1 MRRTNWVF
9 LVREGEGQGE
19 CRSGVTMRRTNWVF
33 LGREG
38 EGQGE
43 CRSGVTIRR
52 TNWVF
57 RGRRGDRQGE
67 CRSGVTIRR
76 TKSVLSAEGMGREGT
91 EEYKYLWDEGGRG
104 ETLVSSRILTPCQPD
119 RVTSGRIT
127 HSNGFFY
134 TSSKHRSLNHKFV

>member
-1 MRRTNWVF
+1 MRRANWFFRHKGGDRHGESRSGVIMRRTNWVF
-9 LVREGEGQGE
+9 LVREGEG
-19 CRSGVTMRRTNWVF
+19 
-33 LGREG
+33 
-38 EGQGE
+38 
-43 CRSGVTIRR
+43 
-52 TNWVF
+52 
-57 RGRRGDRQGE
+57 QGE